1 MENIRN
7 IVGPVPEPDELFG
20 RDELIENLWRQV
32 EGNNVLLLAPRR
44 FGKTGLMRHAL
55 IRPQEGFL
63 PLYLYVE
70 DVDSPEEFVWR
81 ITRVLLSH
89 DRWRS
94 VLATTKGVPRKIQKW
109 IQDTFDEVGFSE
121 AKVSFK
127 DSVSENW
134 QDLTR
139 RLLATL
145 ETGPDRALILLD
157 ELPTMIENLIRTQG
171 KKDAH
176 DFLSWFRRVRLTPED
191 ALRRHRF
198 IIGGSIGIDVVLR
211 RLDASDKFNDFVR
224 LPVEPVSR
232 RAAERLIDGLAR
244 TIDTPL
250 SAELCDAFLDLIGAP
265 VPYFIH
271 LFVSQ
276 LAQQPVAFR
285 QSLTP
290 DALREVYH
298 SRVQGPACKRYFDH
312 YRDHLRRFGKLGEQ
326 AAMAILSEVAGS
338 LNGRVS
344 ESALFALYRKTRKR
358 GWSEGEFTELIND
371 LECDWYLVRDPNTNE
386 YYFMV
391 KVIADWWKR
400 WFTRR
405 IDSSAG

>member
-1 MENIRN
+1 
-7 IVGPVPEPDELFG
+7 
-20 RDELIENLWRQV
+20 
-32 EGNNVLLLAPRR
+32 
-44 FGKTGLMRHAL
+44 MRHAL

-63 PLYLYVE
+63 PLYLDVE

-171 KKDAH
+171 NKDAH

-244 TIDTPL
+244 TIDT
-250 SAELCDAFLDLIGAP
+250 
-265 VPYFIH
+265 
-271 LFVSQ
+271 
-276 LAQQPVAFR
+276 R
-285 QSLTP
+285 
-290 DALREVYH
+290 
-298 SRVQGPACKRYFDH
+298 
-312 YRDHLRRFGKLGEQ
+312 
-326 AAMAILSEVAGS
+326 
-338 LNGRVS
+338 
-344 ESALFALYRKTRKR
+344 
-358 GWSEGEFTELIND
+358 
-371 LECDWYLVRDPNTNE
+371 
-386 YYFMV
+386 
-391 KVIADWWKR
+391 
-400 WFTRR
+400 
-405 IDSSAG
+405 